1 MVKMKSR
8 RTFKMS
14 ARIGSAALALAL
26 ATSMAPSYVLGG
38 ADRAVADD
46 NVPCYMTPD
55 KGACV
60 VIRVREGSEVVGPDK
75 APANNVVVTLTS
87 KEDGNKQYKSSNGAG
102 TWKTTDSQNFGL
114 APIPYGTYD
123 VSLSGLEDLKANGLT
138 VSRKSQLRN
147 GGTLEVTEGMPDLF
161 VDLVKAQ
168 FLAIRVKVDGSDI
181 PSVDDP
187 AVGKTLPE
195 SIRDLVVTL
204 TSQDDGEQYRSGAGA
219 ESWVSGGAYS
229 VAQNFDLEM
238 LPLGTY
244 TVSISGLDD
253 LANDDLKVKND
264 SVIREGATVEITGN
278 TPDLFIEF
286 ESTDNKNFE
295 PEYQDGSGKPGV
307 DSTVPGPTF
316 KDKDGKETKAPEGT
330 KFTPGE
336 GAPEGSKVDEN
347 TGEVTVSVP
356 EGAKPGDK
364 ITVPVVVT
372 YPDGSTDT
380 AEVTVTVDGKDSDKY
395 QPEYPNTTGKVNDKT
410 EIPLKPGDLP
420 AGTKCEVDPSSV
432 PSGWK
437 ASVDKNCTLTVE
449 PGKDAKPGQK
459 ADIKVNFT
467 YPDGSTDT
475 VAAHFEIAK
484 SDAIQKSKLARTG
497 AQVAGLAG
505 IAAAMGVAGLGL
517 VLVRRRR
524 EGEEN

>member
-1 MVKMKSR
+1 M
-8 RTFKMS
+8 
-14 ARIGSAALALAL
+14 
-26 ATSMAPSYVLGG
+26 
-38 ADRAVADD
+38 
-46 NVPCYMTPD
+46 
-55 KGACV
+55 
-60 VIRVREGSEVVGPDK
+60 
-75 APANNVVVTLTS
+75 
-87 KEDGNKQYKSSNGAG
+87 
-102 TWKTTDSQNFGL
+102 
-114 APIPYGTYD
+114 
-123 VSLSGLEDLKANGLT
+123 SLSGLEGLKANDLT
-138 VSRKSQLRN
+138 ASRKSGLRDDA
-147 GGTLEVTEGMPDLF
+147 TLEVTDNTPNIF

-168 FLAIRVKVDGSDI
+168 FLTIRVKVDGSNI
-181 PSVDDP
+181 PSVNDP
-187 AVGKTLPE
+187 SAEKTLPE

-204 TSQDDGEQYRSGAGA
+204 TSQDGEQYKSSADA
-219 ESWVSGGAYS
+219 AHWVSGGAYS

-253 LANDDLKVKND
+253 LANDDLKVKDD

-286 ESTDNKNFE
+286 ETTDNKNFE

-356 EGAKPGDK
+356 EGEKPGDK

-380 AEVTVTVDGKDSDKY
+380 VEVTVTVGEPDPADNGKDSDKC

-420 AGTKCEVDPSSV
+420 ADTKCEVDPSSV
-432 PSGWK
+432 PLGWK

-467 YPDGSTDT
+467 YPDGSIDT
-475 VAAHFEIAK
+475 VTAHFEIAK
-484 SDAIQKSKLARTG
+484 SDAIQKSKLARTS
-497 AQVAGLAG
+497 AQVAGFAG
-505 IAAAMGVAGLGL
+505 IATAMGVAGLGL

>member
-1 MVKMKSR
+1 
-8 RTFKMS
+8 MS

-55 KGACV
+55 KGACLA
-60 VIRVREGSEVVGPDK
+60 IGVREDGKAVGAGN

-87 KEDGNKQYKSSNGAG
+87 KKDGKQYKSSDGPG
-102 TWKTTDSQNFGL
+102 HWTDRWQNFGL
-114 APIPYGTYD
+114 APIPLGTYD
-123 VSLSGLEDLKANGLT
+123 VSLSGLEGLKANGLT
-138 VSRKSQLRN
+138 VSRKSDLRD
-147 GGTLEVTEGMPDLF
+147 GATLEVTDNTPNIF

-168 FLAIRVKVDGSDI
+168 FLTIRVKVDGSNI
-181 PSVDDP
+181 PSVNDP
-187 AVGKTLPE
+187 SAGKTLPE

-204 TSQDDGEQYRSGAGA
+204 TAQDGEQYKSSADA
-219 ESWVSGGAYS
+219 AHWVSGGAYS

-264 SVIREGATVEITGN
+264 SVIREDATVEITGN

-380 AEVTVTVDGKDSDKY
+380 AEVTVTVGEPDPADDGKDSDKY

>member
-1 MVKMKSR
+1 
-8 RTFKMS
+8 MS
-14 ARIGSAALALAL
+14 ARIGSAALVLAL

-55 KGACV
+55 KGACLA
-60 VIRVREGSEVVGPDK
+60 IGVREDGKVVGAGN

-87 KEDGNKQYKSSNGAG
+87 KEDGKQYKSSDGPGHWTNQ
-102 TWKTTDSQNFGL
+102 WQNFGL

-123 VSLSGLEDLKANGLT
+123 VSLSGLEGLKANDLT
-138 VSRKSQLRN
+138 VSRKSTLRD
-147 GGTLEVTEGMPDLF
+147 GATLEVTDNTPNIF

-168 FLAIRVKVDGSDI
+168 FLTIRVKVDGSNI
-181 PSVDDP
+181 PSVNDP
-187 AVGKTLPE
+187 SAGKTLPE

-204 TSQDDGEQYRSGAGA
+204 TSQDGEQYRSSAGA
-219 ESWVSGGAYS
+219 AHWVSGGAYS

-264 SVIREGATVEITGN
+264 SVIREDATVEITGN